1 MSHWLVWTGR
11 EDAAGRQGRVR
22 LLLAAAALVVAAGPL
37 TLLAVAAR
45 SAAGPVPR
53 LDHRVVGDLHA
64 YALRHSAYTSAW
76 RAVSAVGGVMWWV
89 VLTPVAGWLLAQ
101 RRGRMAAFVAVTA
114 VGSSGINALV
124 KTIVRRPRPAL
135 TQPVASAHGS
145 SFPSGHA
152 QAAFVGAAILLIVFL
167 SVLPYI
173 WRSLALAAGGAVV
186 SVIAFSRIALG
197 VHYPSDLVGS
207 VLVGATWLLV
217 TTAVFLPW
225 SEDRLAEDRLVSDVG
240 GAR

>member
-1 MSHWLVWTGR
+1 MSHWLAWTGR
-11 EDAAGRQGRVR
+11 EETPRRLRRVR
-22 LLLAAAALVVAAGPL
+22 LLLATAALVVAAGPV
-37 TLLAVAAR
+37 TLLAAAAR

-53 LDHRVVGDLHA
+53 LDHRVVDDLHA

-76 RAVSAVGGVMWWV
+76 RVVSAVGGVMWWV

-124 KTIVRRPRPAL
+124 KTIVQRPRPAL
-135 TQPVASAHGS
+135 TRPVASAHGS

-152 QAAFVGAAILLIVFL
+152 QSAFVGAAILLIVFF
-167 SVLPYI
+167 SVLPHT
-173 WRSLALAAGGAVV
+173 WRWLGLAAAGAVV

-225 SEDRLAEDRLVSDVG
+225 AQDRLTQDRLLSEVG
-240 GAR
+240 RAR